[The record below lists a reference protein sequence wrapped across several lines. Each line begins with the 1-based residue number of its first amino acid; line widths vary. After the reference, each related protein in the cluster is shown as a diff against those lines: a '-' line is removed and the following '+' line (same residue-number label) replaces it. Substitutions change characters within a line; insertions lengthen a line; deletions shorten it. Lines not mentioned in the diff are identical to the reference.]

1 MHKAKYPQ
9 ICRVKVVVSNARVL
23 ALTLIHEPIPRVLQ
37 PHNDFVP
44 LSYFL
49 VQHLLSV
56 VCFLELFRDF
66 GWVSRHHSWWWVSFL
81 PFAVFFVLS
90 NDVLFLTFYSVFC
103 ILLSWRCLFFTPFC
117 CFCRFLEKLWCCHH
131 TQSWGVLFSVTLR
144 IHFIDWLSR
153 LCLFQIINGAFTWE

>member
-1 MHKAKYPQ
+1 MNKAKYPQ

-37 PHNDFVP
+37 PHNDSVP

-49 VQHLLSV
+49 VQYLLSV

-90 NDVLFLTFYSVFC
+90 NDVLFLTFYPVFC
-103 ILLSWRCLFFTPFC
+103 ILLSWRCLFFYS
-117 CFCRFLEKLWCCHH
+117 FLLFLSLPGETLALSP
-131 TQSWGVLFSVTLR
+131 QPVLRCSFQCYVKNTLYWLAVQTL
-144 IHFIDWLSR
+144 FISD
-153 LCLFQIINGAFTWE
+153 N